1 MKFSLLSLYRPS
13 ELAFVLYRV
22 SFLWYTLL
30 SLLLTVGMG
39 MLVSVLYR
47 YLLSRTEKKTTNQPH
62 DSVVSKPAA
71 ATYST
76 MNPGACKLLLKEE
89 QMKDENAV
97 QITFQGKVP
106 AALLCRRDM

>member
-1 MKFSLLSLYRPS
+1 MKLSLLSLYRPS

-22 SFLWYTLL
+22 SFLWYSLL

-47 YLLSRTEKKTTNQPH
+47 CLLNRSEKKATNQAH
-62 DSVVSKPAA
+62 NSVVSTPT
-71 ATYST
+71 ATTCSN

-89 QMKDENAV
+89 QIKDEDAV
-97 QITFQGKVP
+97 KITFQGKVP